1 MGIKSSEY
9 LDPYENLANAI
20 IQTAATDYRAAMRR
34 LGKNHDNYAAASEAT
49 ELERFFRSAW
59 YEMLTDLDGEYLLGR
74 LRQEFPD
81 VDRTDADRLEAKRRE
96 EARRRIMERRGKPQ
110 PSGKQEMLRIG

>member
-1 MGIKSSEY
+1 MGIKNSEY

-34 LGKNHDNYAAASEAT
+34 LCKNHANYAAASEAA

-74 LRQEFPD
+74 LRQEFPE
-81 VDRTDADRLEAKRRE
+81 VDRTEADRLEAKRRE
-96 EARRRIMERRGKPQ
+96 EARRRIMERRGLSRLSPKR
-110 PSGKQEMLRIG
+110 EVIRIG